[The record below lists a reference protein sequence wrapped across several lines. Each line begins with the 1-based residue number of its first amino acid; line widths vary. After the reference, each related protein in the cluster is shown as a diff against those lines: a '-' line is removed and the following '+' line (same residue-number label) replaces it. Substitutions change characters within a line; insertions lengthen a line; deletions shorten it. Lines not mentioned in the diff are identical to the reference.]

1 MKKRLLVLA
10 LAGIMT
16 VTTLTGCGSFKD
28 SDVVATVDDT
38 EITADVAN
46 FYARYL
52 QAQYETY
59 YSAYIGEDM

>member
-1 MKKRLLVLA
+1 MKKRLLILA
-10 LAGIMT
+10 LAGMMA

-28 SDVVATVDDT
+28 SDVVVTVDDT
-38 EITADVAN
+38 EVTADVAN

-59 YSAYIGEDM
+59 YSAYIGDDM